1 LPATASAAPI
11 SEADFVNKLLQ
22 WIYDYNEFIRRAL
35 EQAATMPRVVCVPIS
50 ETALRVDQ
58 SGNIVPPSKVI
69 FNDAL

>member
-1 LPATASAAPI
+1 LRLIAHLPLTSSTWAVTLWLVARVML
-11 SEADFVNKLLQ
+11 ETRV
-22 WIYDYNEFIRRAL
+22 

>member
-1 LPATASAAPI
+1 LWLVARVMLETR
-11 SEADFVNKLLQ
+11 V
-22 WIYDYNEFIRRAL
+22 